1 LQEQLKLLR
10 CSVNALETDDTSA
23 RLALVTE
30 LMQESTRLLAAKCA
44 LTSLQLS

>member
-23 RLALVTE
+23 RLAMVHE
-30 LMQESTRLLAAKCA
+30 HMQESLQLLAAKCA
-44 LTSLQLS
+44 LKSLSLS